1 MTVRLISHPSS
12 LPSASPYRLVDARN
26 RELVWANTFLD
37 AQRMR
42 QLSLRS
48 LRAYG
53 YDLLHLARWLQQ
65 TRHCLQHLTESLLIN
80 YVRCQLDHEPKP
92 AASTINHRLGVRA
105 VSIVSTTDGRFLG
118 AGPTFSVPIPRARL
132 WVTAALTIT
141 SLPACDCGSP
151 AAWSFLFPP
160 SRSPL
165 FGKASIPF
173 AISPSWP

>member
-26 RELVWANTFLD
+26 RELAWANTFLD

-53 YDLLHLARWLQQ
+53 YDLLHLARWLPH
-65 TRHCLQHLTESLLIN
+65 TRHSLQHLTESLLID

-92 AASTINHRLGVRA
+92 AASTINHRLGVLRCLYRFHY
-105 VSIVSTTDGRFLG
+105 GRE
-118 AGPTFSVPIPRARL
+118 IP
-132 WVTAALTIT
+132 
-141 SLPACDCGSP
+141 GG
-151 AAWSFLFPP
+151 
-160 SRSPL
+160 RSH
-165 FGKASIPF
+165 FQRV
-173 AISPSWP
+173 